1 MHLKKQLLFKYV
13 PLSSLVLYKDIPR
26 NILSVI
32 EAVTNKLSS
41 ENGLT
46 IDGVELFLQT
56 HPIHVIKKAS
66 RYECIAGLRAYQL
79 AKNCLDEKCLIPILI
94 HKQTENEDIES
105 LAITD
110 ALLSSL
116 VFGLDQSAWSK
127 DIVNLYDAVDI
138 KIHKEI
144 LLTLG
149 NKNKLA
155 TLIERSRQSIYTK
168 ELPPKSSLKRKQSGK
183 TQANLKKQI
192 NKKSA

>member
-116 VFGLDQSAWSK
+116 VFGLDHSAWSK

-168 ELPPKSSLKRKQSGK
+168 ELQPKSSLKRKQSGK
-183 TQANLKKQI
+183 TQINLKKKI
-192 NKKSA
+192 NKKST